1 MRQFLD
7 ADIRNPAAVL
17 SAAADLLDFT
27 RPVALMLMGIMG
39 HFTDDEAYPIVARLL
54 GGLQWRPDAGPAGP
68 AEVYSYRGVAR
79 KP

>member
-1 MRQFLD
+1 
-7 ADIRNPAAVL
+7 
-17 SAAADLLDFT
+17 
-27 RPVALMLMGIMG
+27 MGIMG